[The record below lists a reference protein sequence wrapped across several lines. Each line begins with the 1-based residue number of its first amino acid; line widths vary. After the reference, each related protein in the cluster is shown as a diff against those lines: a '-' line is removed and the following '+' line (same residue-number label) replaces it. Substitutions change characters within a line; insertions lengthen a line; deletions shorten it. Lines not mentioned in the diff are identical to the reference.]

1 MWVEV
6 RDRSELCSES
16 VVDLR
21 VVDILVVDVRLDMD
35 ELTAIWLL
43 VIGTLA
49 GLLSCLDFR
58 SDPIGESEPVSGA
71 KPYTRTL
78 YFFFQLN
85 LYLWVYKQFL

>member
-35 ELTAIWLL
+35 ELTAIELS
-43 VIGTLA
+43 VIETLA
-49 GLLSCLDFR
+49 GLSY
-58 SDPIGESEPVSGA
+58 S
-71 KPYTRTL
+71 TRH
-78 YFFFQLN
+78 
-85 LYLWVYKQFL
+85 WIWA